1 MGSNVVDLEGKPYG
15 GSEFVSVIELPIKR
29 AEFEGNGF
37 SSEEGDGHT
46 NGGDTFKVGL
56 FGVCTLS
63 TPDISYPDEDVK
75 FAPVI
80 ESAQKAVDILRQEH
94 QVDFVIAVTHIALGE
109 DKQLAREVSGT
120 TSPSLSSLPL
130 SPSPFATTPSHYFLS

>member
-15 GSEFVSVIELPIKR
+15 GSEFVAVIELPIKR

-37 SSEEGDGHT
+37 SSEEGDRHA

-120 TSPSLSSLPL
+120 SLLFVTT
-130 SPSPFATTPSHYFLS
+130 FATTPSHFFLS